1 MAAISEAFDKRIARS
16 TRYRVDRRTGRT
28 ARRRRS
34 QTLGAAV
41 LEAIIALPILLI
53 AVFGTFLFT
62 TILMVRSGVRQAA
75 IEGARE
81 ASKVYAANYD
91 EVNAATCPP
100 PNPQVAG
107 DLVVDEAVGAV
118 NSVLGVYGLAT
129 GNGTTNSGVQVIVY
143 DNLAATYRGE
153 EIFDPCAAPANTDCA
168 GKVQVRVIVRYSA
181 IPIPN
186 LLNVFGVSVADENFD
201 FTAMGRRYGIVCP

>member
-1 MAAISEAFDKRIARS
+1 MAAISESFDKRMARS
-16 TRYRVDRRTGRT
+16 SRYRVDRWTGRT
-28 ARRRRS
+28 ARHRRS
-34 QTLGAAV
+34 QAQGAAV

-91 EVNAATCPP
+91 EVNIGTCPP
-100 PNPQVAG
+100 VGGA
-107 DLVVDEAVGAV
+107 DAVVDAAVAAV
-118 NSVLGVYGLAT
+118 DSVLGTYGLVTVT
-129 GNGTTNSGVQVIVY
+129 GGGDSGVQVIVN
-143 DNLAATYRGE
+143 DWNNVTYRGE
-153 EIFDPCAAPANTDCA
+153 KIFDPCAAPANTDCT